1 MHEHPFASNRFLQA
15 SNNLDSLLPIMK
27 SGDIDAFIKIVEL
40 EALSLHAMMMTSTPY
55 FILIKPNTL
64 EIIQRIW
71 DFRMS
76 QKIPI
81 CFTLDAGANVHLL
94 YPLEYKRHVLSFID
108 TDLKSFCENEQ
119 YLIDQVGQGARKL

>member
-119 YLIDQVGQGARKL
+119 YLVDQVGQGARKL